1 MTPSF
6 EEKFEQ
12 AVKDGVFPG
21 AIMMAKDK
29 SGKLNY
35 SKVFGNTCIGP
46 NAKPL
51 QLNSILFLASMTKLL
66 TSIAAMQII
75 EKGLISLD
83 TDIAPYL
90 PELAAQPILHGFDD
104 NDKPILTER
113 KNTIKFV
120 HLLTHS
126 AGTAYD
132 KMIPMLEKYRQSIN
146 DNPEERTT
154 MKTKCVYPLLF
165 EPGTYWSYGTGSD
178 WAGKVI
184 EKVTG
189 QTLQQYMDDNIFAP
203 LNISR
208 IKFTPYLTEEMKTD
222 AATIALRIPS
232 GDLVNLPVS
241 KNIDYKDVE
250 CFGGHG
256 GYADLTHYFK
266 ILSSL
271 LLDDEILLF
280 KSSTDVF
287 FSPQLSAQSHTAI
300 NKMFTQPEIVALFIG
315 SFPSSTTYDWGVGGV
330 LVDSENDEHRKKGTL
345 IWSGMP
351 NNFWWVDREKG
362 VCGLFGTQVYPPGDG
377 KVGEM
382 IDLFEK
388 EVYERVGGGEGGAKL

>member
-1 MTPSF
+1 MFKQT
-6 EEKFEQ
+6 
-12 AVKDGVFPG
+12 
-21 AIMMAKDK
+21 
-29 SGKLNY
+29 GKLDY
-35 SKVFGNTCIGP
+35 AKVFGNTCIGP
-46 NAKPL
+46 DAKPL
-51 QLNSILFLASMTKLL
+51 KLDSVLFLASMTKLL
-66 TSIAAMQII
+66 TCIAAMQII
-75 EKGLISLD
+75 EKGLITLE
-83 TDIAPYL
+83 TDVAPYL

-132 KMIPMLEKYRQSIN
+132 KMIPMLDKYRQSIG
-146 DNPEERTT
+146 DYPEERTT
-154 MKTKCVYPLLF
+154 MQTKCVYPLLF
-165 EPGTYWSYGTGSD
+165 EPGTYWSYGTGID

-189 QTLQQYMDDNIFAP
+189 HTLQDYLQENVFNP

-208 IKFTPYLTEEMKTD
+208 IKFTPYLTEEMKSE

-232 GDLVNLPVS
+232 GDLVNLPKD
-241 KNIDYKDVE
+241 KNIDWKDAE

-256 GYADLTHYFK
+256 CYADMTHYIK

-271 LLDDEILLF
+271 LLDDETLLS
-280 KSSTDVF
+280 KASTKIF
-287 FSPQLSAQSHTAI
+287 FSPQLTPQSHTAI
-300 NKMFTQPEIVALFIG
+300 NKVFTQPEIMALFIG
-315 SFPSSTTYDWGVGGV
+315 EFPSTTTYDWGIGGV
-330 LVDSENDEHRKKGTL
+330 LVDSDNDDHRKKGTL

-351 NNFWWVDREKG
+351 NNFWFVDREKG
-362 VCGLFGTQVYPPGDG
+362 VCGLFGTQVYPPGDL

-382 IDLFEK
+382 IYAFER
-388 EVYERVGGGEGGAKL
+388 EVYEKASGGDGGAKL

>member
-1 MTPSF
+1 MS
-6 EEKFEQ
+6 
-12 AVKDGVFPG
+12 
-21 AIMMAKDK
+21 IK
-29 SGKLNY
+29 SLQLTTKKRIGKLDY
-35 SKVFGNTCIGP
+35 IKSFGNTSIGP
-46 NAKPL
+46 DAKAL
-51 QLNSILFLASMTKLL
+51 ETNSILFLASMTKLL
-66 TSIAAMQII
+66 TCIAAMQII
-75 EKGLISLD
+75 ERGLVSLD
-83 TDIAPYL
+83 TDVSSYI
-90 PELAAQPILHGFDD
+90 PELAAQPILHGFDSD
-104 NDKPILTER
+104 DKPILTER

-132 KMIPMLEKYRQSIN
+132 KMVPMLDKYRQHIN
-146 DNPEERTT
+146 DVPEERTT

-165 EPGTYWSYGTGSD
+165 EPGTYWSYGTGID

-184 EKVTG
+184 EAVTK
-189 QTLQQYMDDNIFAP
+189 QSLQQYMDETVLAP

-208 IKFTPYLTEEMKTD
+208 IKFKPYLTEEMSSQ

-232 GDLVNLPVS
+232 GQLVNLPKE
-241 KNIDYKDVE
+241 KNIDWKDAE

-256 GYADLTHYFK
+256 GYADLSDYFK

-271 LLDDEILLF
+271 LLDDEVLLS
-280 KSSTDVF
+280 KSSTAIF
-287 FSPQLSAQSHTAI
+287 FSPQLTAQSHTAI
-300 NKMFTQPEIVALFIG
+300 NKVFTQPEIMAFFIG
-315 SFPSSTTYDWGVGGV
+315 KFPSSTTYDWGVGGV
-330 LVDSENDEHRKKGTL
+330 LVDSSNDEHRGKGTL

-351 NNFWWVDREKG
+351 NNFWWVDRGKG

-388 EVYERVGGGEGGAKL
+388 EVYGRNGGEGGAKL

>member
-1 MTPSF
+1 
-6 EEKFEQ
+6 
-12 AVKDGVFPG
+12 
-21 AIMMAKDK
+21 
-29 SGKLNY
+29 
-35 SKVFGNTCIGP
+35 
-46 NAKPL
+46 
-51 QLNSILFLASMTKLL
+51 MTKLL
-66 TSIAAMQII
+66 TCIAAMQMI

-83 TDIAPYL
+83 TDVSTYIPD
-90 PELAAQPILHGFDD
+90 LAAQPILHGFDD

-132 KMIPMLEKYRQSIN
+132 KMVPILDKYRQHIN

-165 EPGTYWSYGTGSD
+165 EPGTYWSYGTGID

-184 EKVTG
+184 EAVTK
-189 QTLQQYMDDNIFAP
+189 QSLQQYMDENIFAP
-203 LNISR
+203 LDISR
-208 IKFTPYLTEEMKTD
+208 IKFTPHLTKEMSSQ

-232 GDLVNLPVS
+232 GNLVNLPKD
-241 KNIDYKDVE
+241 KNIDWKDAE

-256 GYADLTHYFK
+256 GYADLTDYFK

-271 LLDDEILLF
+271 LLDDQVLLS
-280 KSSTDVF
+280 KSSTAVF
-287 FSPQLSAQSHTAI
+287 FSPQLSPQSHTAI
-300 NKMFTQPEIVALFIG
+300 NKVFTQPEIMALFIG
-315 SFPSSTTYDWGVGGV
+315 KFPSSTTYDWGVGGV
-330 LVDSENDEHRKKGTL
+330 LVDSSNDEHRGKGTL

-388 EVYERVGGGEGGAKL
+388 EVYERASAGGEGGAKL

>member
-1 MTPSF
+1 
-6 EEKFEQ
+6 
-12 AVKDGVFPG
+12 
-21 AIMMAKDK
+21 
-29 SGKLNY
+29 
-35 SKVFGNTCIGP
+35 
-46 NAKPL
+46 
-51 QLNSILFLASMTKLL
+51 MTKLL

-75 EKGLISLD
+75 EKGLISLE

-90 PELAAQPILHGFDD
+90 PELAAQPILHGFDE

-113 KNTIKFV
+113 KNTIKLV

-184 EKVTG
+184 EAVTG
-189 QTLQQYMDDNIFAP
+189 KSLQQYMDDNIFAP

-208 IKFTPYLTEEMKTD
+208 IKFTPYLTED
-222 AATIALRIPS
+222 LRAQAATIALRIPS

-241 KNIDYKDVE
+241 KNIDYKDAE

-271 LLDDEILLF
+271 LLDDEVLLS
-280 KSSTDVF
+280 KSSTAIF
-287 FSPQLSAQSHTAI
+287 FSPQLSSQSHTAI
-300 NKMFTQPEIVALFIG
+300 NKMFTQPEVVALFIG

-330 LVDSENDEHRKKGTL
+330 LVDSENDDHRKKNTL

-388 EVYERVGGGEGGAKL
+388 EVYERVSGGGEGGAKL